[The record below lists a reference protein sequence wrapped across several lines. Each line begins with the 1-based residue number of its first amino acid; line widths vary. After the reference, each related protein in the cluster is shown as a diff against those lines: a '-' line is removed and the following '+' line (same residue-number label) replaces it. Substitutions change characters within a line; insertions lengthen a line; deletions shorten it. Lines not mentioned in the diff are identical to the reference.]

1 MVVWQF
7 PGTGTDYPLYPGE
20 SVIVAQEAA
29 DHTKNQGGTGEYAL
43 MDNSKVEF
51 EAWSGN
57 AQRDNP
63 DVPNLEYVFWA
74 GSVNTL
80 QWLTSVFGPAFCLYQ
95 PGKKLTYD
103 DTSYW
108 KPGETTQAPV
118 GSSTQYAKIP
128 AGQVIDGIEFIKTSN
143 DLNTKRIPGFVD
155 AGAASVNASYNNT
168 GVTRK
173 KIGEREDGTPIYQ
186 DTNDS
191 TVDFENVTPPVHRRN
206 GAKQPAWSWSLNE

>member
-7 PGTGTDYPLYPGE
+7 PGTGQDYPLYPGE

-57 AQRDNP
+57 AQRNNP
-63 DVPNLEYVFWA
+63 DVPNLTYVYWS

-80 QWLTSVFGPAFCLYQ
+80 QWLTSVFGSAFCLYQ
-95 PGKKLTYD
+95 PGRELTYE

-108 KPGETTQAPV
+108 KLGETTQHPV
-118 GSSTQYAKIP
+118 GSSTEYARIP
-128 AGQVIDGIEFIKTSN
+128 ADQILDGVELIPTSTA
-143 DLNTKRIPGFVD
+143 LNMKRIPGFVD
-155 AGAASVNASYNNT
+155 AGAASVEAAYVNKS
-168 GVTRK
+168 VCRK
-173 KIGEREDGTPIYQ
+173 VIGHRADGTPIYQ

-191 TVDFENVTPPVHRRN
+191 SADFEVMTPPMHRRN
-206 GAKQPAWSWSLNE
+206 GEKQPAWSWSLNQ